1 MMFTPLRRCYHGRNG
16 TRARGVCLF
25 FHAQRVRNR
34 EPSSSRARRM
44 RARYNHIFSLSCPVS
59 NHKQKWRLL
68 CLVWMRS
75 ANDVFT
81 LNCRSIKTV
90 AASTITPSGYLFL
103 WYYWIVFALLR
114 YVNGFYILMI
124 LSIRVSSNVGQP
136 RSLTHGVVFP
146 VLKCLNAEQE

>member
-25 FHAQRVRNR
+25 FHAQRVNR
-34 EPSSSRARRM
+34 EPSSSSRARRM
-44 RARYNHIFSLSCPVS
+44 RARYNRIFSLSCPIS

-124 LSIRVSSNVGQP
+124 CQYASAVMSANRGRLHMALCF
-136 RSLTHGVVFP
+136 RS
-146 VLKCLNAEQE
+146 KCLNAKQE